1 MTAARYIAKYVLK
14 GQEERRR
21 GQHRYRCSVGIVV
34 PKEVYRLGA
43 MSLEQAIEIGEELI
57 RDLLGVEKPVVF
69 VGGGLYDWAFIGGY
83 A

>member
-1 MTAARYIAKYVLK
+1 LARYIAKYILK
-14 GQEERRR
+14 GQDERRR

-43 MSLEQAIEIGEELI
+43 ISLEEAIEMGKDLI
-57 RDLLGVEKPVVF
+57 RDLLGVEEPVVF

-83 A
+83 V